1 MHSSPAVEGNL
12 PDVEALTETLDELFD
27 VSVVD
32 GIAFC
37 GFDKSLLFPDAIAKQ
52 TSKLNMLFALANLIL
67 AAGITWQSNWF
78 TCAIRN
84 QEYSTLSAKTG

>member
-1 MHSSPAVEGNL
+1 MLKRQPQTF
-12 PDVEALTETLDELFD
+12 DKLFD

-52 TSKLNMLFALANLIL
+52 ASKLNMLFALANLIL
-67 AAGITWQSNWF
+67 AGRHYLAV
-78 TCAIRN
+78 
-84 QEYSTLSAKTG
+84 